1 MTGPEH
7 FREAERLARQALPI
21 QDPACALV
29 LAQLATAHATLAAA
43 PSQAPEV
50 SGAAAE
56 LDALR
61 RAVAELL
68 HDVDTRPDSEV
79 KAALDSFREGLP
91 DTAHGE
97 PVLALA
103 ADLMHAEGGEEA

>member
-1 MTGPEH
+1 MNGADH

-29 LAQLATAHATLAAA
+29 LAQLATAHATLATA
-43 PSQAPEV
+43 PERAPEV
-50 SGAAAE
+50 VGAAAE
-56 LDALR
+56 LAALR

-79 KAALDSFREGLP
+79 QAALESFRAGLP

-97 PVLALA
+97 PVLVLVDAL
-103 ADLMHAEGGEEA
+103 MRAEGDEPA